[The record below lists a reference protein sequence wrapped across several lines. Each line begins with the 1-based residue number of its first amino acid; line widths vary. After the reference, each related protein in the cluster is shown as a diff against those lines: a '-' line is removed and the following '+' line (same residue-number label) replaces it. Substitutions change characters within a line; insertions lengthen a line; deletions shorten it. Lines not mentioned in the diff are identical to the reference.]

1 MSRVDYEMSAAD
13 LRTFDRWH
21 ARGAL
26 ILVAAL
32 LLMPWILGIGPN
44 AARDLAA
51 PSAAPSAA
59 PAGAATPATPATG
72 DPPAS
77 PR

>member
-1 MSRVDYEMSAAD
+1 MSAAD

-51 PSAAPSAA
+51 PSVATSAAPNAA
-59 PAGAATPATPATG
+59 PAGTAAPASPATG
-72 DPPAS
+72 DPPAAA
-77 PR
+77 R